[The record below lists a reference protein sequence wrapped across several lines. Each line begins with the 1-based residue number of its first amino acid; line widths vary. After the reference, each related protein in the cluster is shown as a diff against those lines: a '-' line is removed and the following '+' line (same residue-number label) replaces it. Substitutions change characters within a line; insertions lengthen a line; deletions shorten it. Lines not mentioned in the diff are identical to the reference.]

1 VTWALSAQ
9 ARQLGR
15 TKFRHRSA
23 CGTCS
28 VPSELKRNIEY
39 ASRPQRGPLR
49 LNKCGV
55 PSSEISRDKAKSLL
69 PIFGGRKKE
78 EMLRAYLN
86 YGLIAS
92 VVIWAAIVGVM
103 AYRLNESPW
112 RWAFVALVF
121 CGGLTVAVIIWI
133 KKYVDRLNEAEEKR
147 ESKL

>member
-1 VTWALSAQ
+1 M
-9 ARQLGR
+9 
-15 TKFRHRSA
+15 
-23 CGTCS
+23 
-28 VPSELKRNIEY
+28 P
-39 ASRPQRGPLR
+39 
-49 LNKCGV
+49 
-55 PSSEISRDKAKSLL
+55 
-69 PIFGGRKKE
+69 
-78 EMLRAYLN
+78 RAFLN

-133 KKYVDRLNEAEEKR
+133 KKYVDRLNEAEQKR